1 VSTDKCSSKKSTGR
15 PTYSH
20 LICYGKNGYVNRP
33 VEVKVSRNKRKKEL
47 RAEHTRTKAE
57 REVGSENGGTA
68 VPAGCNVNDTLVPA
82 LQSTAF
88 SCEAPANDVVSTETT
103 VPTLHA
109 AEAPNADS
117 SAGPTESQL
126 PYLRCS
132 YRTSLFAVPDIF
144 YRGEMLWPKGI
155 GLDCCFVGVMFL
167 KTVVQ
172 ARGVIDPFAGQVR

>member
-47 RAEHTRTKAE
+47 RAEHTRAKAE
-57 REVGSENGGTA
+57 REIGSENGAA
-68 VPAGCNVNDTLVPA
+68 VPAECDVNDTLVPA
-82 LQSTAF
+82 LQSTAV
-88 SCEAPANDVVSTETT
+88 SCEATANDVVSTGTT
-103 VPTLHA
+103 GPAPHA
-109 AEAPNADS
+109 ADAPITDS
-117 SAGPTESQL
+117 SAAPPHSQL
-126 PYLRCS
+126 SFLRCS

-144 YRGEMLWPKGI
+144 HRGEMLWPKGI